1 MNTDK
6 FEWVVAQMSGDRAYL
21 GKIVDSCDPEFFHN
35 KDIKIFMAK
44 ILEFFKKHLSIP
56 NKTEVEVMC
65 DENELKSVDA
75 VFSVVENMDG
85 GYNPDELMANTE
97 KFFRERGVYNGL
109 VRVTENLSSTNPK
122 VKKLTE
128 SQILDIF
135 TKACNLSIIDD
146 IGWNYIDMMH
156 EFTKEITK
164 PQITIPTGYKWLD
177 RMLNGGWQAEGKALY
192 IFQAGTN
199 VGKSIMLGNI
209 AANAFLAGKNVL
221 LPTMEMSE
229 VMYISRIAAKING
242 LDVNTLK
249 QHVVEIEN
257 NAKILKGQGAG
268 TLIVKEF
275 PTKATTVS
283 RISSWIEQVERAG
296 IKPDILVV
304 DYLNLLHPGR
314 DVNNTYEDGKILSEQ
329 LRALTYQTK
338 CPCITATQLNRE
350 GMKKENATLTDVSES
365 IGSAYTADFVASM
378 WATEEDK
385 RNGIMHIGIQKSRFE
400 KNWGVCNM
408 KIDYPTMTISE
419 TDDDEITEEML
430 PDTTVQKS
438 VVVELDDFMGKIPS

>member
-6 FEWVVAQMSGDRAYL
+6 FEYVIAQMSGDRAYL
-21 GKIVDSCDPEFFHN
+21 GKIVDSCDPEYFQN
-35 KDIKIFMAK
+35 KDIKVFMTK
-44 ILEFFKKHLSIP
+44 ILEFFKKHLSVP

-97 KFFRERGVYNGL
+97 RFFRERGVYNGL
-109 VRVTENLSSTNPK
+109 VKVTENLSSTNPK

-128 SQILDIF
+128 TQILDIF

-146 IGWNYIDMMH
+146 IGWNYIERIHD
-156 EFTKEITK
+156 FTREITR
-164 PQITIPTGYKWLD
+164 PQIKIPTGYKCLD
-177 RMLNGGWQAEGKALY
+177 RVLNGGWQAEGKALY

-209 AANAFLAGKNVL
+209 AANAFLAGKNVF
-221 LPTMEMSE
+221 LPTMELSE

-242 LDVNTLK
+242 LDVNTLN
-249 QHVVEIEN
+249 QHVVQIEN
-257 NAKILKGQGAG
+257 NAKVLKGQGAG
-268 TLIVKEF
+268 TLIIKEF

-283 RISSWIEQVERAG
+283 RIGSWIEQIERTG
-296 IKPDILVV
+296 IKPDLLVV
-304 DYLNLLHPGR
+304 DYLNILHPGR
-314 DVNNTYEDGKILSEQ
+314 EVNNTYEDGKILSEQ
-329 LRALTYQTK
+329 LRALTYQIK

-350 GMKKENATLTDVSES
+350 GMKKENAALTDVSES
-365 IGSAYTADFVASM
+365 IGSAYTADFIASL

-385 RNGIMHIGIQKSRFE
+385 NAHIIHMGVQKSRFE
-400 KNWGVCNM
+400 KNYGVYSL
-408 KIDYPTMTISE
+408 KIDYPTMTI
-419 TDDDEITEEML
+419 TDMDDEEIADEML
-430 PDTTVQKS
+430 PDTKAKKS
-438 VVVELDDFMGKIPS
+438 VVEQIDNFI